1 MSQPVRLGSVILGV
15 AVALLPGVA
24 PSQPVGEAALR
35 TALALSQTTACRDAA
50 TPINVV
56 ALPLVDTGKALSPAQ
71 TETIRSEFLSAFQ
84 GALPACARLT
94 DAMAAFGTV
103 SFMAELETSGRLSA
117 EQRELVQD
125 RLQNA
130 HSLLAIR
137 TSRRADSYHASVTL
151 TEIADGQAISVG
163 GFTVPDQLRALSCGL
178 DAIAESV
185 GLDEL
190 AQEILDSVHPIRGLT
205 VSSARFQ
212 DSDQPYEY
220 GAYISQQFLGALSKA
235 RSEDIFGAP
244 FPIRFSDSPAL
255 GADEYAVGLRYW
267 VCDDDASARL
277 VVSVTD
283 AEDQASV
290 FTRTLS
296 LAALPSGMTYKR
308 APDPEPDN
316 TAAIPLSDNASMD
329 DMFPGVVSVSPRH
342 VTTGDLLAI
351 SAEPP
356 ENCNPFFFDLA
367 PGGRLTPLPLHIFD
381 ITQILPGL
389 LRYDNNADSKYG
401 ITVQAD
407 DERGPHRLGYICQP
421 DELTNQE
428 IRTVFQSLRT
438 QLVAAGAGAI
448 DAGDTR
454 IRYATAT
461 YEVRP

>member
-1 MSQPVRLGSVILGV
+1 MRLGSAVLGV
-15 AVALLPGVA
+15 ALGLLPGMA

-56 ALPLVDTGKALSPAQ
+56 ALPLVDADKALSPSQ
-71 TETIRSEFLSAFQ
+71 TDTIRSEFLSEFQ
-84 GALPACARLT
+84 SALPACARLT

-103 SFMAELETSGRLSA
+103 SFMAELETSGRLST
-117 EQRELVQD
+117 EQRDLIQD

-151 TEIADGQAISVG
+151 TAIADGQAISVG
-163 GFTVPDQLRALSCGL
+163 GFTVPAQLRASSCGL
-178 DAIAESV
+178 DAIAEPV

-190 AQEILDSVHPIRGLT
+190 AQEILDGVHPIRGLT
-205 VSSARFQ
+205 VSTARFQ
-212 DSDQPYEY
+212 DSEQPYEY

-235 RSEDIFGAP
+235 RSEDVFGAP
-244 FPIRFSDSPAL
+244 FPIRVSDTPTL
-255 GADEYAVGLRYW
+255 GADEYTVGLRYW
-267 VCDDDASARL
+267 VCDNDASARL

-283 AEDQASV
+283 AEKKATV

-296 LAALPSGMTYKR
+296 LAALPAGMTYKP
-308 APDPEPDN
+308 APEPEPES
-316 TAAIPLSDNASMD
+316 AAASPRPDAESDED
-329 DMFPGVVSVSPRH
+329 IFPGVVSVSPTR
-342 VTTGDLLAI
+342 VTTGDLLTI

-356 ENCNPFFFDLA
+356 ANCNPFFFDLA

-389 LRYDNNADSKYG
+389 LRYDNNAASKYG

-407 DERGPHRLGYICQP
+407 DERGVHRLGYICQP
-421 DELTNQE
+421 DEMTNQE
-428 IRTVFQSLRT
+428 IRAVFQRLRS
-438 QLVAAGAGAI
+438 QLVASGTGAI
-448 DAGDTR
+448 DADNIQ
-454 IRYATAT
+454 IRYATAA
-461 YEVRP
+461 YEIRP